1 MASSRGHQRTPAQ
14 IQSPKLKEAAMPLVS
29 EEIGEP
35 SLLLFPPACLPDG
48 ARSWGC
54 CDGPTMN
61 AKITDCYNKVIHWR
75 RIVFRVPSGGA
86 GKASSVNWPD
96 YFRALPKRPELS
108 PTPLLLLQSYHTCC
122 SKRCHKALFQPN
134 EKGEGEGG
142 HAHPLRRLK
151 GWNSA
156 LDLATNA
163 DEGTETV

>member
-1 MASSRGHQRTPAQ
+1 MASSRGHQRTPVQ
-14 IQSPKLKEAAMPLVS
+14 IQSPKLKEAAMPSVS

-35 SLLLFPPACLPDG
+35 SLLLFPPACPPDG

-61 AKITDCYNKVIHWR
+61 AKITDCYNEVIHWR
-75 RIVFRVPSGGA
+75 RIVFRVPSGRA

-122 SKRCHKALFQPN
+122 SKSHMWSQRQRTMPNALT
-134 EKGEGEGG
+134 EG
-142 HAHPLRRLK
+142 
-151 GWNSA
+151 
-156 LDLATNA
+156 
-163 DEGTETV
+163 